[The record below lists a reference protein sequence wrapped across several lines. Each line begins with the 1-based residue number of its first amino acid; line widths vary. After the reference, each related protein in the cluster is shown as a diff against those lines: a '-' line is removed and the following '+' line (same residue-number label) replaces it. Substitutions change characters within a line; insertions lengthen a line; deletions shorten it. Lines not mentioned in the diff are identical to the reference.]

1 MTNTDTILRAC
12 IVLRNLSALSFAL
25 LLAAGCGG
33 APRSVALPP
42 PQQSASAAAVEQF
55 NRDLALLAQ
64 PQAQQQGSASPD
76 YRLGPEDI
84 VHITLFN
91 VPKEDE
97 TVTPREVDARVT
109 QEGTLALSLLGD
121 VQAAGKTTSDLEQEL
136 RERYSKYIRNPQVGV
151 RVSQFHSQRISVLGA
166 VRNPNVYELSGPK
179 TLVDLLAIAGG
190 ITEKAGNQVHIY
202 RQGPEGRQSLVID
215 LYALASNRAVGNTP
229 VQAGDVI
236 NVPQAGMF
244 FVDGAVNKP
253 GSYPL
258 SRPYTLSQ
266 ALTVAGGTKATLAN
280 FSGIT
285 IYRRKD
291 PTTFDRMEVNL
302 KEVRNGGA
310 ADPKIEA
317 NDVIYVPISAGKY
330 FVERFIGGIGLPS
343 SPSPTIR

>member
-1 MTNTDTILRAC
+1 MTNTHTIQRAC
-12 IVLRNLSALSFAL
+12 IVLRSLPALSFAL

-33 APRSVALPP
+33 APQSVALPP

-76 YRLGPEDI
+76 YRLGPEDV

-97 TVTPREVDARVT
+97 SVTPREVDARVS
-109 QEGTLALSLLGD
+109 QEGTLTLPLVGD
-121 VQAAGKTTSDLEQEL
+121 VPAAGKTTSDLEHAL
-136 RERYSKYIRNPQVGV
+136 RERYGKYIRNPEVGV
-151 RVSQFHSQRISVLGA
+151 RVAEFHSQRISVLGA
-166 VRNPNVYELSGPK
+166 VKSPNVYQLTGPK
-179 TLVDLLAIAGG
+179 TLVDLLAMAGG
-190 ITEKAGNQVHIY
+190 ITDKAGNQVHIY

-266 ALTVAGGTKATLAN
+266 ALTVAGGTKGTLAD

-285 IYRRKD
+285 IFRRKD
-291 PTTFDRMEVNL
+291 PTTFDRVAVNL

-310 ADPKIEA
+310 PDPKIEA

-330 FVERFIGGIGLPS
+330 FIERFIGGIGLPNVPT
-343 SPSPTIR
+343 PSPR